1 MLSELLSWES
11 KWVLLVWWKLLIN
24 VMYCCGIFWANW
36 TGFWLFSEN
45 CWWMLLCIIVDYIGL
60 TELGF
65 GCLVKIVGD
74 CALPMWNL
82 VEIFLGSREEK
93 INSWIVFTF
102 LSGNFLKC
110 VWSLWNLIAGGLI
123 SCTIDAS
130 GLWTKWNLHLSKTKG
145 GYEVMVPILY

>member
-102 LSGNFLKC
+102 LSGKFPQMCVVLVEFDCWWLDIVHNWCQWSIDQMKSPFL
-110 VWSLWNLIAGGLI
+110 
-123 SCTIDAS
+123 
-130 GLWTKWNLHLSKTKG
+130 
-145 GYEVMVPILY
+145 